1 MKLRSSVIA
10 ISLLFADHLST
21 RWLRKM
27 ADHYGD
33 GFHAFLCP
41 CGAWP
46 DDDPTDETDVLTA

>member
-1 MKLRSSVIA
+1 MKLRSNVMA
-10 ISLLFADHLST
+10 ISLLFADRIPT
-21 RWLRKM
+21 QWLQKI

-46 DDDPTDETDVLTA
+46 DDDQADETDVLVA